1 MNKSEGIVGAEDKDD
16 VQNRLQEC
24 RVDLDD
30 KETLPLQKKEGY
42 VPQFSKYLADRQ
54 ELIGKC
60 MSKTKSANACWRDGK
75 TYSYVYEFIWVHE
88 KCYVWSRQISWNSTT
103 KAKTR
108 TFPSLNSQN
117 MFWRDPWKR
126 DAGDE
131 VIVMRPE
138 WRLQNCGTLSCTRG
152 YLVWL
157 E

>member
-60 MSKTKSANACWRDGK
+60 MSKTKSANAC
-75 TYSYVYEFIWVHE
+75 
-88 KCYVWSRQISWNSTT
+88 
-103 KAKTR
+103 
-108 TFPSLNSQN
+108 
-117 MFWRDPWKR
+117 
-126 DAGDE
+126 
-131 VIVMRPE
+131 
-138 WRLQNCGTLSCTRG
+138 
-152 YLVWL
+152 
-157 E
+157 